1 MAHRRMPELSSKF
14 GKEATAEATEK
25 ATNRARKVSPV
36 AARSRLMTPVLGTG
50 LLA

>member
-25 ATNRARKVSPV
+25 ATQRIERAKFLRSP
-36 AARSRLMTPVLGTG
+36 
-50 LLA
+50 LAVG